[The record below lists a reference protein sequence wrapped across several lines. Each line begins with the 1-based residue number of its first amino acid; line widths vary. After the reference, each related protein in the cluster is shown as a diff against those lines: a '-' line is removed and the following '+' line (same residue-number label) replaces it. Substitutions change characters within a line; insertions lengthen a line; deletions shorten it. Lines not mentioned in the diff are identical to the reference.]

1 MDGRSFFAAED
12 GPVSADFARRKPQT
26 ALSDV
31 ELLLLRS
38 DILLERSQRDLVESE
53 RKNFPLLPTQEHLLG

>member
-1 MDGRSFFAAED
+1 
-12 GPVSADFARRKPQT
+12 VSADFARRKPQT